1 MEARISPWLWPVTLL
16 QQRTIQPAHFVFEV
30 VVACQVG
37 RRCCCGKF
45 YVLVRVCGGPI
56 KGVAQASISYYSPA
70 KNTGIEEIP
79 KKPAPTSNSF
89 KRTLLLVFLV
99 LRPPSPHRLPCHGRG
114 FCDRV
119 YYSQLKITAGAW
131 DWVTRGKAIIN
142 HQQPQAHVGNIII
155 ITDIELSSRGGY
167 KDQNFSDS
175 LPLIILR
182 TLGSCVGIMEFI
194 IQSPP
199 ATARPSVRVW
209 PMAVVAAIL
218 SCPLLILMKGWNSA
232 SQPGKYVG

>member
-1 MEARISPWLWPVTLL
+1 MTLASDFIAA
-16 QQRTIQPAHFVFEV
+16 TIQPAHFVFEV

-37 RRCCCGKF
+37 EGVVVESSTFLCAS
-45 YVLVRVCGGPI
+45 VAGGPI

-131 DWVTRGKAIIN
+131 D
-142 HQQPQAHVGNIII
+142 
-155 ITDIELSSRGGY
+155 
-167 KDQNFSDS
+167 
-175 LPLIILR
+175 
-182 TLGSCVGIMEFI
+182 
-194 IQSPP
+194 
-199 ATARPSVRVW
+199 
-209 PMAVVAAIL
+209 
-218 SCPLLILMKGWNSA
+218 
-232 SQPGKYVG
+232 

>member
-1 MEARISPWLWPVTLL
+1 MRSCWSVLEWSTTGAESHILSRIWQCRWLACVKRIGHGGAYFSLTLASDFIATTNDTTCTFCFRSCCCL
-16 QQRTIQPAHFVFEV
+16 P
-30 VVACQVG
+30 G
-37 RRCCCGKF
+37 GGRCCCGKF

-142 HQQPQAHVGNIII
+142 N
-155 ITDIELSSRGGY
+155 
-167 KDQNFSDS
+167 K
-175 LPLIILR
+175 
-182 TLGSCVGIMEFI
+182 
-194 IQSPP
+194 
-199 ATARPSVRVW
+199 
-209 PMAVVAAIL
+209 
-218 SCPLLILMKGWNSA
+218 LM
-232 SQPGKYVG
+232 

>member
-1 MEARISPWLWPVTLL
+1 M
-16 QQRTIQPAHFVFEV
+16 
-30 VVACQVG
+30 
-37 RRCCCGKF
+37 
-45 YVLVRVCGGPI
+45 
-56 KGVAQASISYYSPA
+56 
-70 KNTGIEEIP
+70 
-79 KKPAPTSNSF
+79 
-89 KRTLLLVFLV
+89 
-99 LRPPSPHRLPCHGRG
+99 
-114 FCDRV
+114 
-119 YYSQLKITAGAW
+119 
-131 DWVTRGKAIIN
+131 TRGKAIIN
-142 HQQPQAHVGNIII
+142 NQQPQAHAGNIIII

-209 PMAVVAAIL
+209 PMAVVATIL

-232 SQPGKYVG
+232 SQPGKYGSTLDNRNQWRIANSLFCALVCVGSELLSEF